1 MLPYD
6 NSMLTKDWTECSRPL
21 TTDSEHVLGGLVDL
35 DEDSV
40 VDLPQSEQLKNL
52 LDLGGHLV
60 DTTDPHDKDKLGLS
74 GDIVVSLLLGITLQ
88 PDLISLLILV
98 LLGKSLSPLEDL
110 DTLLSLV
117 DLSLDGELGPVGSVL
132 CLPLATLEN
141 SLGDCGELC
150 VGHLLKQ
157 ERQHYPVLTTDH
169 VVFRVSQH
177 IMMMPK

>member
-1 MLPYD
+1 MSQQ
-6 NSMLTKDWTECSRPL
+6 NNISS
-21 TTDSEHVLGGLVDL
+21 
-35 DEDSV
+35 
-40 VDLPQSEQLKNL
+40 
-52 LDLGGHLV
+52 HLI
-60 DTTDPHDKDKLGLS
+60 S
-74 GDIVVSLLLGITLQ
+74 

-141 SLGDCGELC
+141 SLGDCGELS

-177 IMMMPK
+177 IMMPK

>member
-88 PDLISLLILV
+88 PNENKLRSLFGGMCPKAQIN
-98 LLGKSLSPLEDL
+98 KIEDNCFQH
-110 DTLLSLV
+110 
-117 DLSLDGELGPVGSVL
+117 VL
-132 CLPLATLEN
+132 CL
-141 SLGDCGELC
+141 
-150 VGHLLKQ
+150 
-157 ERQHYPVLTTDH
+157 
-169 VVFRVSQH
+169 
-177 IMMMPK
+177 MMEQ